1 MGDLR
6 LWRVEFRRIR
16 RGREELDTRYVYAKT
31 AKMAEQ
37 AHPAG
42 RASGNWR
49 LKGVIEVTS
58 DAISNRGTAFV
69 AVTGL
74 RDE

>member
-31 AKMAEQ
+31 AKMAGLRQ
-37 AHPAG
+37 
-42 RASGNWR
+42 
-49 LKGVIEVTS
+49 LEVERC
-58 DAISNRGTAFV
+58 NRGHK
-69 AVTGL
+69 
-74 RDE
+74 